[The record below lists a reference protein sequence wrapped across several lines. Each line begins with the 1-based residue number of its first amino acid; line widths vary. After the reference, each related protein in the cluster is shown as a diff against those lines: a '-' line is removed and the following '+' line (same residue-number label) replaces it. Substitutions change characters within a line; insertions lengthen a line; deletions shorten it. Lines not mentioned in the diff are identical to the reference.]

1 MNIANLENASPESG
15 IRRHGWW
22 RKMGKKKDERGEM
35 AMDLCSV
42 VESRRKAAR
51 GSSETLYLKWW
62 WLSRNRNS
70 PASILL

>member
-15 IRRHGWW
+15 IRRHSWW
-22 RKMGKKKDERGEM
+22 KMGKKKDEGGEEM

-51 GSSETLYLKWW
+51 GPSETLYRKW
-62 WLSRNRNS
+62 
-70 PASILL
+70 